1 MNLGILLDVYF
12 HCIHRDSDWQ
22 LRVRLEVQV
31 TNSGSESNSEFPP
44 FHAAGADSGGPGG
57 FVRDGLLSTQMS
69 PNSALDPGPSYF
81 SYILN
86 TRTKLS
92 TTRSGYPGYH
102 VRRGLC
108 IIMGRRPSSFIFV
121 ALGACIELKI
131 TSPRNGSVL
140 DLTKGRDNGGID
152 LKILVA
158 IDSGSEYHE
167 KVKGGTIGLF
177 INGTGISFGGL
188 DSVASGSPPGFLMPL
203 TKWQAG
209 RAWLHFELSSF
220 CVDVFFLLIIFV
232 RVTGA
237 KILLQYPYQVCRSW
251 YRLKNGM
258 SIHQEPGQFTHV
270 RSPWCSRK

>member
-1 MNLGILLDVYF
+1 
-12 HCIHRDSDWQ
+12 
-22 LRVRLEVQV
+22 
-31 TNSGSESNSEFPP
+31 
-44 FHAAGADSGGPGG
+44 
-57 FVRDGLLSTQMS
+57 
-69 PNSALDPGPSYF
+69 
-81 SYILN
+81 
-86 TRTKLS
+86 
-92 TTRSGYPGYH
+92 
-102 VRRGLC
+102 
-108 IIMGRRPSSFIFV
+108 MGHRPSSFIFV

-220 CVDVFFLLIIFV
+220 SVDVIFF
-232 RVTGA
+232 
-237 KILLQYPYQVCRSW
+237 
-251 YRLKNGM
+251 
-258 SIHQEPGQFTHV
+258 
-270 RSPWCSRK
+270 